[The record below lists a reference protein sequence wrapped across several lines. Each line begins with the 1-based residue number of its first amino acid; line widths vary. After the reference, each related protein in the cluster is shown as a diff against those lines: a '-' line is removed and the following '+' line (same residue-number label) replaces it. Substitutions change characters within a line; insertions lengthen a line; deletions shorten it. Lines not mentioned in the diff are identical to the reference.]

1 MIGERLTLNI
11 LFLGDIVGKPGR
23 EILTMVLPDLCR
35 ERNIDFII
43 ANGENMAGGKGVTR
57 EVADDLFK
65 GGVNVLTGGNH
76 TWQNR
81 DSYSFIEEEGRL
93 LRPANYPVDPN
104 IPGRGF
110 GVFHSRPGYP
120 VGVISLQG
128 RIFMT
133 PIDCPF
139 QKVKRIVDQIRLQTF
154 IILVDFHAE
163 ATSEKIAMGWFL
175 DGSVSAVIGTHTH
188 VPTADEKILPQGTA
202 YITDAGMTGSHDGV
216 IGIRRE
222 LVIESM
228 LSRLPVRHKLSTGD
242 LELNGVLISIDP
254 GSGKALSIERIHRQ
268 LQREKNREPENHA
281 V

>member
-1 MIGERLTLNI
+1 
-11 LFLGDIVGKPGR
+11 VGKPGR
-23 EILTMVLPDLCR
+23 EILNMVLPGLSE
-35 ERNIDFII
+35 ERKIDFVI

-76 TWQNR
+76 TWANR

-93 LRPANYPVDPN
+93 LRPANYPEVPG

-110 GVFHSRPGYP
+110 GVFKSKLGYP

-128 RIFMT
+128 RIFMS

-139 QKVKRIVDQIRLQTF
+139 QKVKGIVEQMRLQTF

-188 VPTADEKILPQGTA
+188 VPTADEKILPKGTA
-202 YITDAGMTGSHDGV
+202 YITDAGMTGSHNGV
-216 IGIRRE
+216 IGVRRE
-222 LVIESM
+222 LVIEGM
-228 LSRLPVRHKLSTGD
+228 LTRLPVRHKLSTGD
-242 LELNGVLISIDP
+242 LMLNGVLISIDP
-254 GSGKALSIERIHRQ
+254 GSGKALSIERIHR
-268 LQREKNREPENHA
+268 LFPREEDQEPENHA

>member
-1 MIGERLTLNI
+1 LNI

-23 EILTMVLPDLCR
+23 EILNMVLPGLSE
-35 ERNIDFII
+35 ERKIDFVI

-65 GGVNVLTGGNH
+65 EGVNVLTGGNH

-93 LRPANYPVDPN
+93 LRPANYPEGPG

-110 GVFHSRPGYP
+110 GVFKSKLGYP

-128 RIFMT
+128 RIFMS

-139 QKVKRIVDQIRLQTF
+139 QKVKGIVERMRLQTF

-188 VPTADEKILPQGTA
+188 VPTADEKILPKGTA
-202 YITDAGMTGSHDGV
+202 YITDAGMTGSHNGV
-216 IGIRRE
+216 IGVRRE
-222 LVIESM
+222 LVIEGM
-228 LSRLPVRHKLSTGD
+228 LTRLPVRHKLSTGD
-242 LELNGVLISIDP
+242 LMLNGVLISIDP
-254 GSGKALSIERIHRQ
+254 GSGKALSIERIHR
-268 LQREKNREPENHA
+268 LFPREEDQEPENHA